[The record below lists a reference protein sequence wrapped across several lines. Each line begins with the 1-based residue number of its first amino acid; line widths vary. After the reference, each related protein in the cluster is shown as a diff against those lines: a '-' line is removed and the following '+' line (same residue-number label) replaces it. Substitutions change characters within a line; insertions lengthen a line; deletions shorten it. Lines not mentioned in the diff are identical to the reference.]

1 MTASDIQNLKAR
13 MIKKS
18 TSGHKDADNIL
29 AFLSSAL
36 LENPDD
42 CGGVEVKW
50 V

>member
-1 MTASDIQNLKAR
+1 MTASNIQNLKAR
-13 MIKKS
+13 IMKKS

-29 AFLSSAL
+29 AFLSTAL

-42 CGGVEVKW
+42 HDGVGVKQ